1 MVTENI
7 PLPIP
12 LLSRPTLFSPLFL
25 LGVCPDCYWWLC
37 NCHFQITSVI
47 HSLYIYQRVH
57 GYNFEEF
64 LVPST
69 SFSFFHFFLFKFPP
83 NLLCAFTGY
92 LLSVKSLGAPV
103 KFVQRSKAFHVLCLW
118 IRTSKLNCLAQGYK
132 QVPGFYLQTI
142 LQTLAQVLVVNLIGV
157 IFCSLFA
164 FNKPCTSFLWSQCKL
179 IHYFLYL

>member
-1 MVTENI
+1 MYVQIVTDDSIIVTFKLPVLSTLSTFTREFMVTILKNSSC
-7 PLPIP
+7 P
-12 LLSRPTLFSPLFL
+12 LLPFL
-25 LGVCPDCYWWLC
+25 S
-37 NCHFQITSVI
+37 FI
-47 HSLYIYQRVH
+47 
-57 GYNFEEF
+57 F
-64 LVPST
+64 L
-69 SFSFFHFFLFKFPP
+69 KFPP

-103 KFVQRSKAFHVLCLW
+103 KFVQRLKAFHVLCLW

-142 LQTLAQVLVVNLIGV
+142 LQTLAQVLVDNLVGV

-164 FNKPCTSFLWSQCKL
+164 FNKPCTSFLWSQCNF